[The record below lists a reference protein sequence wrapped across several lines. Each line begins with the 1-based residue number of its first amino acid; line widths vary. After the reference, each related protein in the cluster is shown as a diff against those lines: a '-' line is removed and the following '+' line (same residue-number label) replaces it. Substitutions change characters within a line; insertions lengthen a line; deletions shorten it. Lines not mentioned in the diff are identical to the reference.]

1 MVWLP
6 GFPIPE
12 IATNPQPK
20 WRGRLPRLP
29 GGDDALAFWHTRQL
43 RHSNDFHMAKCS
55 ALF

>member
-20 WRGRLPRLP
+20 FRGRLPRP
-29 GGDDALAFWHTRQL
+29 TGGDDALAFWHTRQL